1 MVRPYV
7 LTLVLAAALV
17 TTTVVALVLLG
28 RAPSPDTEAAVRAVG
43 AKAFARVQSTGAF
56 DAKRSRNVRG
66 VTRQE
71 QGVYCLDLAV
81 GVKNVVASLSG
92 GTVGVASGGLELVDA
107 NSTCPDETEV
117 FVVTSNL
124 SGDRADAPFYVVMH

>member
-1 MVRPYV
+1 MARPPV
-7 LTLVLAAALV
+7 LTLVLATCIVTASIVGLALLDRV
-17 TTTVVALVLLG
+17 
-28 RAPSPDTEAAVRAVG
+28 PSPDTEAAARAVG
-43 AKAFARVQSTGAF
+43 AKAFARVHIDGQF

-71 QGVYCLDLAV
+71 QGVYCLDLTV

-124 SGDRADAPFYVVMH
+124 SGNRADVPFYVVMH

>member
-1 MVRPYV
+1 M
-7 LTLVLAAALV
+7 
-17 TTTVVALVLLG
+17 
-28 RAPSPDTEAAVRAVG
+28 
-43 AKAFARVQSTGAF
+43 
-56 DAKRSRNVRG
+56 
-66 VTRQE
+66 
-71 QGVYCLDLAV
+71 YCLDLAV

-124 SGDRADAPFYVVMH
+124 SGSRADVPFYVVMH

>member
-1 MVRPYV
+1 MARPFVLAPV
-7 LTLVLAAALV
+7 LTAALV
-17 TTTVVALVLLG
+17 ASAIIALALFG
-28 RAPSPDTEAAVRAVG
+28 HTPFSDTEAARRTAG
-43 AKAFARVQSTGAF
+43 AKAFARVHSDGQF

-71 QGVYCLDLAV
+71 QGVYCLDLAM

-124 SGDRADAPFYVVMH
+124 SGNRADAPFYVVMN